1 MCASQAWIAESL
13 GNGGNMLVLLNA
25 GYEEMSREAARIVAS
40 AVRSNPNATLGLAT
54 GSTTVGMYKE
64 LVRMHQAQ
72 GLDFSRVVTFNLDEY
87 LGLGAE
93 HPQSFHCFMREN
105 FFAHVNVV
113 EGNIHIPDGTV
124 GGDYEDYCAEYE
136 RAIQR
141 AGGIDLQILGIGRN
155 GHVGFNEPTSSFGS
169 RTRLKVLTS
178 ETIEDNR
185 KFFSAGE
192 EMPQCAIT
200 MGVGTILEAKKI
212 LLLATGEAKAE
223 TVAEAIEGPITASV
237 TASCLQLHPDVT
249 FVIDEAAGARLKQR
263 DYYRRVMEMTARFT
277 PNRLS

>member
-1 MCASQAWIAESL
+1 
-13 GNGGNMLVLLNA
+13 MLVLLNTN
-25 GYEEMSREAARIVAS
+25 YEELSLEAARIVAS
-40 AVRSNPNATLGLAT
+40 AVRSKPNATLGLAT
-54 GSTTVGMYKE
+54 GSTTLGMYKE
-64 LVRMHQAQ
+64 LVRLHQEQ
-72 GLDFSRVVTFNLDEY
+72 GLDFSRVRTFNLDEY
-87 LGLGAE
+87 LGLAAE
-93 HPQSFHCFMREN
+93 HPQSFHCFMQEN
-105 FFAHVNVV
+105 FFAHVNV
-113 EGNIHIPDGTV
+113 ELRNIHIPDGTI
-124 GGDYEDYCAEYE
+124 GGDYEEYCAAYE
-136 RAIQR
+136 RAIR
-141 AGGIDLQILGIGRN
+141 ESGGIDLQILGIGRN

-169 RTRLKVLTS
+169 RTRLKVLTN

-185 KFFSAGE
+185 KFFSVKE

-200 MGVGTILEAKKI
+200 MGIGTILEAKKI